1 MPRRPRYDL
10 PGIPQHVIQRGVD
23 RQPVFFSDDDCLVYL
38 DWLGEY
44 ARKRHIALHAYC
56 LMTNHVHLLLSAP
69 SVGTLGGLMQDI
81 GRRYVPYVNRTYHRS
96 SGLWQG
102 RYQSSY
108 VQSERYLLAC
118 MRYVELNPVRANMV
132 KTPGEYRWSSY
143 HTNALGEADKLV
155 TPHSEYLALGA
166 SPEARQQ
173 AFRELF
179 VSEIDEPAWLLI
191 RAATQQGVLVAD
203 SRFAERVSQSLG
215 QALTPRPRG
224 WPPAKY
230 NR

>member
-1 MPRRPRYDL
+1 
-10 PGIPQHVIQRGVD
+10 
-23 RQPVFFSDDDCLVYL
+23 
-38 DWLGEY
+38 
-44 ARKRHIALHAYC
+44 
-56 LMTNHVHLLLSAP
+56 
-69 SVGTLGGLMQDI
+69 MQDI

-96 SGLWQG
+96 GGLWQG

-203 SRFAERVSQSLG
+203 SRFAERVSQSLRKNRG
-215 QALTPRPRG
+215 QTLLIVELISV
-224 WPPAKY
+224 
-230 NR
+230 